1 MTPLR
6 QDERRLLAFLAL
18 SAALHVLWLGLP
30 LHRPIT
36 DDATPSATLNVLLE
50 PTAPEQ
56 KSAVATR
63 HLRTNNSTSMMREP
77 AAALDAP
84 IEAPPATVDLGAAFA
99 TARNHAR
106 NAPPPAALDKPRLPV
121 TVEAAIATAMQ
132 PDDLVETRGANGEY
146 ITKTRRTRCVTPIYV
161 PHFLEGKTMLTQC
174 EALKG

>member
-1 MTPLR
+1 MTHAGDRRLFVFLVLSIALHALWLALPLRTTNAVKAMTP
-6 QDERRLLAFLAL
+6 EPL
-18 SAALHVLWLGLP
+18 SIHLMP
-30 LHRPIT
+30 P
-36 DDATPSATLNVLLE
+36 TPAE
-50 PTAPEQ
+50 

-121 TVEAAIATAMQ
+121 TVEAAIATATQ
-132 PDDLVETRGANGEY
+132 PDDLMETRGANGEY